1 MDRSERI
8 ARLKA
13 MLQQVAPENQV
24 EAIAAKYEKPP
35 GGLESMESPEAVPV
49 RRGLEKVMGDRD
61 DLSPPELDGL
71 EAIVMP
77 RERPVVFVRR
87 SGIDALPD
95 PWAHLNKDPLRQSLL
110 ALAPSI
116 GRVEL
121 PNSTQYPYGGTGFVV
136 GPDLLMT
143 NRHVAGLFA
152 IGLGFRDI
160 RYVAGDA
167 AVNFDRFK
175 REEGDPPEDQ
185 AAALQVRE
193 VLMIHPYWDMAL
205 LRVDGLTS
213 PARRSRSRPAIPG
226 SSSTRRWQ

>member
-1 MDRSERI
+1 
-8 ARLKA
+8 
-13 MLQQVAPENQV
+13 
-24 EAIAAKYEKPP
+24 
-35 GGLESMESPEAVPV
+35 
-49 RRGLEKVMGDRD
+49 
-61 DLSPPELDGL
+61 
-71 EAIVMP
+71 
-77 RERPVVFVRR
+77 
-87 SGIDALPD
+87 
-95 PWAHLNKDPLRQSLL
+95 
-110 ALAPSI
+110 
-116 GRVEL
+116 
-121 PNSTQYPYGGTGFVV
+121 
-136 GPDLLMT
+136 MT

-205 LRVDGLTS
+205 LRVDNGLTS
-213 PARRSRSRPAIPG
+213 LPHAAPRSRPAIPG